1 MDRRRAP
8 GAGRSVLAVGVGV
21 ALALTAGACASESK
35 SSLVVEGSWE
45 RIDKWEQRASFDFDQ
60 VAAGN
65 GVDAVAWLN
74 RSASDADRLSYWE
87 IRDGG
92 DPTDVELPSP
102 DGPVLIPVAVA
113 VDRDGWS
120 AVAVTRDQPQG
131 ANTGLL
137 AWHGESGLDAT
148 DEVEPGQPLTPPAEV
163 TAPPASVSTG
173 RSDDVLV
180 VAALYDGE
188 PVLWWRS
195 GDDDAWQSGVDG
207 EDLGFGSQADLASLR
222 VVGDGER
229 LVLAAVTEEGAPH
242 LWTSEDGG
250 EWEAVGSDELPEAA
264 GAVGLLA
271 PLDAGSVAIG
281 WLSDEDSVPWNATA
295 ATIQRLTG
303 DDLVDEGTIEAQ
315 SADEVERL
323 HLTSATLSPDDRLVV
338 VGGALRPDS
347 DRTPMAWVAAG
358 ESGADGWEP
367 TTQEELTGHLD
378 HEFRA
383 IVSTDDD
390 RMVAVASALSHPD
403 VESWQWRPED

>member
-1 MDRRRAP
+1 MKGSWAH
-8 GAGRSVLAVGVGV
+8 GAGRGALAVAIALVLAGNG
-21 ALALTAGACASESK
+21 CASESD

-45 RIDKWEQRASFDFDQ
+45 RMELWEQRESFDFDQ

-65 GVDAVAWLN
+65 STDTVAWLN
-74 RSASDADRLSYWE
+74 RSDDDADRLSYWE

-92 DPTDVELPSP
+92 DATAVELPGP
-102 DGPVLIPVAVA
+102 DGPLLIPVAVA
-113 VDRDGWS
+113 VDADGWG
-120 AVAVTRDQPQG
+120 AVAVTRDQAQG

-137 AWHGESGLDAT
+137 AWHGTSGLDTTA
-148 DEVEPGQPLTPPAEV
+148 DIEAAQPLTPPGDVA
-163 TAPPASVSTG
+163 APPESVSVG
-173 RSDDVLV
+173 RSADVLV

-188 PVLWWRS
+188 PVLWSRE
-195 GDDDAWQSGVDG
+195 GDDDAWLSDVDG
-207 EDLGFGSQADLASLR
+207 IDLGFGPRADLTSLR

-229 LVLAAVTEEGAPH
+229 LVLAAVAGNGTTH
-242 LWTSEDGG
+242 LWSSEDGG
-250 EWEAVGSDELPEAA
+250 DWAPVESDDLPESA

-271 PLDAGSVAIG
+271 PLEPGGVAVG
-281 WLSDEDSVPWNATA
+281 WLSDEESAPWNATS

-303 DDLVDEGTIEAQ
+303 DDLADEGEIEALPD
-315 SADEVERL
+315 DEVQRL

-358 ESGADGWEP
+358 DSGADGWEP
-367 TTQEELTGHLD
+367 TTQAELTGHLD